1 MFLHVKDAR
10 YLGDYRVKV
19 LFNNGREGV
28 ADLADALKGPVFESL
43 TDRTNFSAFVVDKE
57 LETLVWPNG
66 ADLAPEYLY
75 YQAFKSEPELRP
87 QFIQWGYIT

>member
-10 YLGDYRVKV
+10 YLGEYRVRV
-19 LFNNGREGV
+19 VFNNGREGV
-28 ADLADALKGPVFESL
+28 TDLADALKGPVFESL

-75 YQAFKSEPELRP
+75 YQAFKNEPELRP